1 MIKLKLII
9 TILLISAISFNF
21 TIAQKKNKEKFSKTP
36 EEIAEKILER
46 MKTNLELSDAQYNS
60 IYPIV
65 LTHAQDM
72 KKMHEENNSYQKE
85 DFRKQRKEKREKL
98 QNEISVYLTDEQ
110 KQKMEEHKKQKMDK
124 PDKRK
129 NKGHKKH
136 HKGFDKNKSPEE
148 MSQKISERMKNKL
161 NLTDEQQTSL
171 QKIFLDHF
179 TEVKNF
185 KDSKDKYTNEEC
197 QKMRTERKD
206 NLKNDVKLILTDE
219 QFKTW
224 EEMKMNRDNKHK
236 KGKRKTRSK

>member
-1 MIKLKLII
+1 MFKLKLIL

-21 TIAQKKNKEKFSKTP
+21 TIAQKKDKEKFSKTS
-36 EEIAEKILER
+36 EEIAEKIMER
-46 MKTNLELSDAQYNS
+46 MKTNLELSDAQFNS

-72 KKMHEENNSYQKE
+72 KKMHEENNTYKKE
-85 DFRKQRKEKREKL
+85 DIRKLRKEKREKL

-110 KQKMEEHKKQKMDK
+110 KQKMEEHKKDKMDK
-124 PDKRK
+124 TDKWK
-129 NKGHKKH
+129 NKKNKKH
-136 HKGFDKNKSPEE
+136 GKGFDKNKSPEE

-171 QKIFLDHF
+171 QKIFLNHF

-185 KDSKDKYTNEEC
+185 KDSKDKYTKEEC
-197 QKMRTERKD
+197 QKMRTERKE
-206 NLKNDVKLILTDE
+206 NLKKEVKLILTDE

-224 EEMKMNRDNKHK
+224 EEKKMNKDDKHK
-236 KGKRKTRSK
+236 NKKRETR